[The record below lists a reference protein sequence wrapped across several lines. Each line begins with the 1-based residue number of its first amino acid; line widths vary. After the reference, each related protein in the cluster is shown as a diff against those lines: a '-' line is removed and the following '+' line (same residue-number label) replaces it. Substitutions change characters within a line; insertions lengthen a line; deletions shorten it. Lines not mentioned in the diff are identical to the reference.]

1 MYIVYI
7 YICAHDMYV
16 YVCHTS
22 ACEMCPAFDAVK
34 ICEDAKHS
42 RFPSCGFD
50 ASHVERPEIVF

>member
-1 MYIVYI
+1 
-7 YICAHDMYV
+7 
-16 YVCHTS
+16 
-22 ACEMCPAFDAVK
+22 MCPAFDAVK